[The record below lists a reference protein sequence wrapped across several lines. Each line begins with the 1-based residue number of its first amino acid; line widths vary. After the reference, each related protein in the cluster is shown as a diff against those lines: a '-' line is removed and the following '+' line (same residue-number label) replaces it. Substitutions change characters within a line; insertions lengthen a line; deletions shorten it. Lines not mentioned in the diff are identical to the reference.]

1 MLKKIIWLIFIL
13 LLSVAF
19 FLIYQKPASF
29 SKSIFFIP
37 AIIFFIGI
45 ILIYFFKYRDIVS
58 PDATLIKSSLNIDFL
73 GEIPYVKKESC
84 QNIFELR
91 KKETGLKTAFTK
103 IKSAT
108 PFLNNNNNPV
118 VLGVTSAFPKEGKSF
133 CAANLAIAFAEEK
146 EDTLLINANLRKQF
160 LSVFGTKSNKG
171 LSDFCSKES
180 SFDEAISSTDLDH
193 FFFMPQGPVFPNPQ
207 ELLKTKNLDNLIEAA
222 KKKFKKIVISLPPA
236 LTCADASLIG
246 DKCDGIILV
255 VSAQK
260 NHLNSLVKVK
270 NILNRNTKI
279 IGALL
284 NKTPF

>member
-1 MLKKIIWLIFIL
+1 MLKKITWLIFIP
-13 LLSVAF
+13 LLSVVF

-29 SKSIFFIP
+29 SKSIFFII
-37 AIIFFIGI
+37 AIIFLIGI
-45 ILIYFFKYRDIVS
+45 ILIYFFKYRDIVF
-58 PDATLIKSSLNIDFL
+58 PNDTLIKSSLNIPFL
-73 GEIPYVKKESC
+73 GEIPYVKKEKG

-91 KKETGLKTAFTK
+91 KKETGLKTACTK
-103 IKSAT
+103 IEGIT
-108 PFLNNNNNPV
+108 PFLKSNIPI

-133 CAANLAIAFAEEK
+133 CAANLAIAFAENK

-171 LSDFCSKES
+171 LSDFCSKKS
-180 SFDEAISSTDLDH
+180 SFEEAISSTDLDH
-193 FFFMPQGPVFPNPQ
+193 FFFMSQGPVFPNPQ

-222 KKKFKKIVISLPPA
+222 KKKFKKIVVTLPPV

-246 DKCDGIILV
+246 DKCDGVILV
-255 VSAQK
+255 VSTQK